1 MLQSLA
7 QGETITQVYT
17 VTITD
22 NNGAPVSQ
30 DVTVTITGTNDAP
43 TITSGTQT
51 GAVTEIADNASG
63 ENIDT
68 LHASGTVT
76 FTDVDL
82 IDTETSSIVTA
93 NTLVDPTLANGNTL
107 TQAQQDALVNAFT
120 IDAATH
126 STADGSG
133 TIGWHY
139 DIADSALDFLG
150 ANDQVQLT
158 YTVQT
163 DDGHGGTAS
172 QNVTITV
179 HGTEDAPVITQATS
193 GSFAEQAGT
202 NNAGN
207 DTASGSISFT
217 DVDLSDRPTVT
228 APFDHYSYLA
238 ADGITALTL
247 SPTQATALETALAI
261 VPDGGNANDGSATWT
276 YTVADNA
283 LDFLAQNETLTL
295 TYLATVDDGQTGGVV
310 TTPITVTITGTNDA
324 PIITSSAVTG
334 ALQEDGNGTTTF
346 QSLSN
351 TLAATDADHNAQLT
365 WSVADSGAVIGHDA
379 DYTFAID
386 NLTIVKDSTTI
397 VNDDMSSAP
406 VAGGGLYA
414 VGVNGT
420 PGTLTS
426 GTDANGR
433 TVTYL
438 DATTALPSTSFD
450 TGDPTVVN
458 SAIRLTGTDGTGD
471 TLTKESDFAV
481 TGKFDLI
488 APNDIGESYGIR
500 LTDRQPGVSVGDSF
514 GGGIS
519 GNDTVELRVVEG
531 YNGSV
536 QVQFRQIDF
545 TNGPDGSATT
555 LQSFGLGTIN
565 AGDQIALTLSHSSSD
580 PNAIVASYNLYDSS
594 GAQLDAN
601 GSAAGLTRTFTIDG
615 ALFSDE
621 DFTQAQIHAGSLA
634 TDLSYLANNYGAFS
648 IDPNTGEWNY
658 SLRNG
663 SNAVQDLGPGSTPSV
678 PQDFT
683 VQVADDQGATA
694 TTTADFTVNGIND
707 APVLD
712 LNGPS
717 NSGINRT
724 FTYTEGD
731 GNVKIAALG
740 TASRHRFGRFQ
751 RRFADGG
758 VHGKRCIR
766 GSTHHPHRRAR
777 HGERHCHIR
786 RRRRGRHDQRH
797 Q

>member
-1 MLQSLA
+1 MFTSSTSSAALPGFVDNSTHIGTFAIDAAVTENNADTINTGSLGWSFTLADNDPVLQSLA

-334 ALQEDGNGTTTF
+334 ALQEDGV
-346 QSLSN
+346 QSHSN
-351 TLAATDADHNAQLT
+351 TLAATDADHNAVLT
-365 WSVADSGAVIGHDA
+365 WSVADSGAVIGTCA
-379 DYTFAID
+379 DYSFDIN
-386 NLTIVKDSTTI
+386 NLKIVKDS
-397 VNDDMSSAP
+397 NDCS
-406 VAGGGLYA
+406 
-414 VGVNGT
+414 
-420 PGTLTS
+420 
-426 GTDANGR
+426 
-433 TVTYL
+433 
-438 DATTALPSTSFD
+438 
-450 TGDPTVVN
+450 
-458 SAIRLTGTDGTGD
+458 
-471 TLTKESDFAV
+471 
-481 TGKFDLI
+481 
-488 APNDIGESYGIR
+488 
-500 LTDRQPGVSVGDSF
+500 
-514 GGGIS
+514 
-519 GNDTVELRVVEG
+519 
-531 YNGSV
+531 
-536 QVQFRQIDF
+536 
-545 TNGPDGSATT
+545 
-555 LQSFGLGTIN
+555 
-565 AGDQIALTLSHSSSD
+565 
-580 PNAIVASYNLYDSS
+580 
-594 GAQLDAN
+594 
-601 GSAAGLTRTFTIDG
+601 
-615 ALFSDE
+615 
-621 DFTQAQIHAGSLA
+621 
-634 TDLSYLANNYGAFS
+634 
-648 IDPNTGEWNY
+648 
-658 SLRNG
+658 
-663 SNAVQDLGPGSTPSV
+663 
-678 PQDFT
+678 
-683 VQVADDQGATA
+683 
-694 TTTADFTVNGIND
+694 TTT
-707 APVLD
+707 
-712 LNGPS
+712 S
-717 NSGINRT
+717 
-724 FTYTEGD
+724 
-731 GNVKIAALG
+731 IAA
-740 TASRHRFGRFQ
+740 
-751 RRFADGG
+751 
-758 VHGKRCIR
+758 
-766 GSTHHPHRRAR
+766 
-777 HGERHCHIR
+777 R
-786 RRRRGRHDQRH
+786 RRRRPAAATSTAAGQLQRQRPVVQRERPEH
-797 Q
+797 LPCRERGHATLSRPTVVASTSLAIADRSVDSAIR